1 MWQSFAALN
10 LSTEST
16 FILARVGTE
25 NGSKVQFRQST
36 AETEQKLARRNRSC
50 VSPTKTVK
58 SLFRSYFFFLQG

>member
-25 NGSKVQFRQST
+25 NGSIQAVNRRNRTKTCQ
-36 AETEQKLARRNRSC
+36 EEQKLCQPNENC
-50 VSPTKTVK
+50 QKFI
-58 SLFRSYFFFLQG
+58 SLLLFFTGVTIS